1 MIKKFL
7 GIKKIIAGV
16 LSVVMFTGAV
26 VISPDVL
33 STTLEVN
40 ATTTVVSNDS
50 GGINVNGIR
59 DGKVENID
67 IADYTEAFD
76 EDAEDILREFGL
88 DHVEHSYGDDD
99 GWYKDSATYYP
110 IYEIW
115 RSEDGSFTIPDSYRT
130 SIQIKNAAKAD
141 MIYLDT
147 LCEKYL
153 QVTTNGTLT
162 ANYENN
168 IPSNSNQEYIYDYIR
183 IYYKQKY
190 VTIQIHIMD
199 YDLEWQDKYVYNTIA
214 EYVNSHTDNSMTD
227 YEKMCV
233 ISEWLQTFPYECPG
247 SSPYEILT
255 GAGGGDCW
263 AFPRLVKKIANY
275 MGWTCKTRW
284 AYGDLG
290 ASETHRNS
298 ILELDG
304 KLYIF
309 DTGTPQRKANTV
321 LWDVS
326 AGDPKGKTAYVC
338 YDDFLC
344 YEYSTGIAIYQYLGF
359 DDNIVIP
366 DEINGKPVKMIYADF
381 YNSLFDSGRR
391 TLIVPDTVVGRIQ
404 KGAYGTYTHVETK
417 SGVVINEGIYDA
429 NGVRTAYDFFD
440 ANICGVCSSYDY
452 TGKAITPDV
461 KVYSRYTD
469 STTDA
474 VELTRNIDY
483 TVSYSNNVKAGTATV
498 TVTGINDYAFMG
510 TISKTFEI
518 VPETIQQETSEET
531 TYISTTVTTT
541 TNSTTNSTTQTT
553 TQTIVKTTE
562 NSENITETAIISG
575 DANEDGK
582 LDSRDAVVVLKDFA
596 GQMVGIK
603 STLDLAISDMNSDG
617 KINSTD
623 AVIILKTY
631 AQNLIHN

>member
-26 VISPDVL
+26 AINPNVL
-33 STTLEVN
+33 STLEAD

-59 DGKVENID
+59 DGKVESIK
-67 IADYTEAFD
+67 ATSYTEAFD
-76 EDAEDILREFGL
+76 EEAEDILREFGL
-88 DHVEHSYGDDD
+88 DQVEHSYGDDN
-99 GWYKDSATYYP
+99 GYYKDDATYYP
-110 IYEIW
+110 MYEIW

-130 SIQIKNAAKAD
+130 SIQIKNATKAD

-153 QVTTNGTLT
+153 KVTTNGTLT
-162 ANYENN
+162 ANYENA
-168 IPSNSNQEYIYDYIR
+168 IPSASNQEYIYDCIR

-247 SSPYEILT
+247 ASPYEILT

-263 AFPRLVKKIANY
+263 TFPYLVNHIADY
-275 MGWTCKTRW
+275 MGWRHKTRW
-284 AYGDLG
+284 AYGDSG

-309 DTGTPQRKANTV
+309 DTGTQQRKSNTR

-381 YNSLFDSGRR
+381 YSPLFDSGRR
-391 TLIVPDTVVGRIQ
+391 TLIVPDTAIGRVQ
-404 KGAYGTYTHVETK
+404 KGAYSLDTHVETK
-417 SGVVINEGIYDA
+417 SGIVINEGIYNVDGTKKTVDIS
-429 NGVRTAYDFFD
+429 N
-440 ANICGVCSSYDY
+440 ANICGVCTSYDY
-452 TGKAITPDV
+452 TGLAIIPDMKIMYVRLNTTNEQTPQELIKDV
-461 KVYSRYTD
+461 
-469 STTDA
+469 
-474 VELTRNIDY
+474 DY
-483 TVSYSNNVKAGTATV
+483 TVSYSNNVKVGTATV
-498 TVTGINDYAFMG
+498 VINGIGDYTGTM
-510 TISKTFEI
+510 SKTFEI

-541 TNSTTNSTTQTT
+541 TNSTTQTT
-553 TQTIVKTTE
+553 TQTTVKSTE
-562 NSENITETAIISG
+562 NSENITKTAIISG